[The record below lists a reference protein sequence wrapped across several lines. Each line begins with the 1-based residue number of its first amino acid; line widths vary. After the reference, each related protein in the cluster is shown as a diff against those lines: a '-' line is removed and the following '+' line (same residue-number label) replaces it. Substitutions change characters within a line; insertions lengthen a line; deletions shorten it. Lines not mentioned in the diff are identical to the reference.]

1 MHVTC
6 YKPAPTPIG
15 CVSQNRM
22 RPYFFDGPM
31 YPHRGA
37 CRGLAAVDVTENR
50 DEMLTFGIY
59 VRFRVGS
66 RQDCWPRSEKTLN
79 SSASLRADKSG
90 FNDRA
95 TRPKSRIIPICT

>member
-1 MHVTC
+1 METAAPVGCLEPLHFGRRDAGDPTPNAMHVTC

-50 DEMLTFGIY
+50 DEMLTFGMLC
-59 VRFRVGS
+59 RFRVGS
-66 RQDCWPRSEKTLN
+66 RQDCWPT
-79 SSASLRADKSG
+79 
-90 FNDRA
+90 
-95 TRPKSRIIPICT
+95 IPRKH